1 VDWHS
6 FDADPDPNPDFDADQ
21 LADPTSSFTHIG
33 KLGKIIFIELTTTQ
47 ANYFLIFSSK
57 AGTS

>member
-6 FDADPDPNPDFDADQ
+6 FDADPDPNPDWHQNDADQ

-33 KLGKIIFIELTTTQ
+33 K
-47 ANYFLIFSSK
+47 
-57 AGTS
+57 